1 MGSSGEDEVVICCDV
16 KVLRDDGYGSM
27 TTKHKEKC
35 SAPIRVEDQS
45 RSRHNLVSI
54 SADVLETGSVGE
66 TVPIVCN
73 ARNLDLYH
81 TLRLMVNGRT
91 LQERRDQTVQ
101 YSLPLHQTHFT
112 RSSERYGQE
121 EAVVSCLVKNQR
133 GLTIAN
139 DTRLIRKGSLKDLHQ
154 CSPLT
159 GLAWEIPEMVETS
172 RQPSWET
179 NQLLLLTIPSDPGG
193 DLQWGLSP
201 SRQDFWQGVRRHP

>member
-1 MGSSGEDEVVICCDV
+1 
-16 KVLRDDGYGSM
+16 M

-35 SAPIRVEDQS
+35 SAPIRVEDRS

-54 SADVLETGSVGE
+54 SADVPETGSVGE

-91 LQERRDQTVQ
+91 LQERREQTVQ

-112 RSSERYGQE
+112 RSSGRYGQE
-121 EAVVSCLVKNQR
+121 EAVVSCLVKDQR

-139 DTRLIRKGSLKDLHQ
+139 DTRLVR
-154 CSPLT
+154 
-159 GLAWEIPEMVETS
+159 EIPEMAETS
-172 RQPSWET
+172 TQRSRET
-179 NQLLLLTIPSDPGG
+179 NQLLLLIIPI
-193 DLQWGLSP
+193 
-201 SRQDFWQGVRRHP
+201 